1 MLRDLDLPSTFF
13 YAGFFAEEF
22 AYYLGYDYE
31 AGYMRIVGA
40 GNKPFSVTA
49 CPDIARFVAHVLTTA
64 NATALAWAEI
74 SIEGDRKSP
83 MEIRAIA
90 TKKFRKLIHVA
101 HVDYEMN
108 AVGAESNIVA
118 LLGKIVEDGSAVTAS
133 RGKVNATIEKFFP
146 DWNPRSLDDFI

>member
-1 MLRDLDLPSTFF
+1 MRDLDLPSTFF

-31 AGYMRIVGA
+31 AGSMRIVGSGA
-40 GNKPFSVTA
+40 KPFSVTA
-49 CPDIARFVAHVLTTA
+49 SPDIARFVAHVLTTA
-64 NATALAWAEI
+64 SASTLAWAEI

-90 TKKFRKLIHVA
+90 TKKFRKLIRVA

-108 AVGAESNIVA
+108 AVGAKSNIVA
-118 LLGKIVEDGSAVTAS
+118 LLGKIVEDGSAVTGP
-133 RGKVNATIEKFFP
+133 RNKVNATIEKFYP
-146 DWNPRSLDDFI
+146 DWNPRSLEELI